1 MLKDKVHFSNMSGKL
16 KFLRAIN
23 TDTTTNPF
31 CMKQKTNK
39 KSICSFCYSWYMLE
53 TFRKNCVDAFASNS
67 ILLSTTCLKSN
78 NNIPFI
84 IDAYLRINGHGELIN
99 TLHLHNIVNI
109 ALFNPHCNIAV
120 WTKRKDLINKYF
132 KENDKPKN
140 LILVFSNPKIN
151 HIKKDIPQHFDKV
164 FNNVEE
170 NSFIDEQ
177 NCTGQECYKCLQCY
191 KFEGENIIVEKVKED
206 EKYQKHNLKEAS

>member
-1 MLKDKVHFSNMSGKL
+1 MLKDKVHFSSMSGKL
-16 KFLRAIN
+16 KNLRAIN

-84 IDAYLRINGHGELIN
+84 IDAYFRINGHGELIN

-132 KENDKPKN
+132 DEHEKPKN

-151 HIKKDIPQHFDKV
+151 H
-164 FNNVEE
+164 
-170 NSFIDEQ
+170 
-177 NCTGQECYKCLQCY
+177 
-191 KFEGENIIVEKVKED
+191 
-206 EKYQKHNLKEAS
+206 